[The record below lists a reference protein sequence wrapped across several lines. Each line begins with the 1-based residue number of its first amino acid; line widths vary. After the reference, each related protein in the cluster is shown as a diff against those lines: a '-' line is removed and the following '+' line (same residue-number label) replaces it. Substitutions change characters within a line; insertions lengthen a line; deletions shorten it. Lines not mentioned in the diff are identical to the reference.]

1 MAATRATLLPRWLR
15 NLVIVVFLLL
25 LPWIFGTDWANMEVR
40 AAIETLALLSIVI
53 LTGWVGQI
61 SLAQAALM
69 GVGAFTAAQVTNHWN
84 IDYPLH
90 AVIAGAAAAAVAV
103 LIGIFALR
111 IRGLYLAIATLG
123 FQWALEASFL
133 QWQPFSG
140 GFNGIPVDAKHLRL
154 PCCDFTNDRIFYY
167 IAWATAIVL
176 IMMAANL
183 RDSKTGR
190 AWFAIRSS
198 EVAAKTLGINVTRYK
213 LLAFA
218 VSGFIIGV
226 AGSIKLN
233 FIGQATPLDYNFQ
246 HSITYLAI
254 AVLGGIGAIGGALVG
269 AIAFVFSDQWLFAH
283 NWFNGFFQGKID
295 ILAAALLM
303 VTIIR
308 NPAGIIGVRE
318 EIKERIEKRRAI
330 KARHAARQVVLPV
343 SGAQAPPPEEPDAAA
358 EAAAGA
364 LGEPSDEILAEPQAA
379 PPSEAV
385 PVQAEAV
392 TITQP
397 QRPLA
402 ERLAAYVAARGRRDT
417 RTDAAPMLEVRDVTI
432 RFGGVVANDGVS
444 YEVRPGEI
452 CGLIGPNGA
461 GKTTNFNC
469 VNGLLVPNSGTIR
482 FSGRDIST
490 MPVHE
495 RAKLGMSRTFQLM
508 RLFPR
513 LTVFENIMVGT
524 HLRNESG
531 FASNLLMTK
540 GTRTEDRR
548 NEERVREVMAMLGIS
563 EHAESR
569 VAGLPFGVLRLVE
582 LGRALVTEPR
592 LLLLDEPASGLD
604 VAETDA
610 FAEILFKVRDEMGH
624 TIFIIEHDMR
634 LVMMIC
640 DYIYVLE
647 FGRNLAEGFPAD
659 IQSNA
664 AVIAAYLG
672 EESVA

>member
-1 MAATRATLLPRWLR
+1 MFASRRWLR
-15 NLVIVVFLLL
+15 WVGVALMLAF
-25 LPWIFGTDWANMEVR
+25 PWIVASNWSDMAVR
-40 AAIETLALLSIVI
+40 ASILMLSLLSVVI

-69 GVGAFTAAQVTNHWN
+69 GVGAFTAAQFLNHLN
-84 IDYPLH
+84 IEFPFH
-90 AVIAGAAAAAVAV
+90 AIIAGAAAAAVAV
-103 LIGIFALR
+103 FIGVFALR

-133 QWQPFSG
+133 QWGPFSG
-140 GFNGIPVDAKHLRL
+140 GFNGVKMKQTLRW
-154 PCCDFTNDRIFYY
+154 PCCDFSDPRVLYY
-167 IAWATAIVL
+167 LVWPTTIL
-176 IMMAANL
+176 IILMVANL

-198 EVAAKTLGINVTRYK
+198 EVAAKTLGINVTSYK

-218 VSGFIIGV
+218 VSGFVIGV
-226 AGSIKLN
+226 AGSMNLN
-233 FIGQATPLDYNFQ
+233 FIGTATPLDYNFL
-246 HSITYLAI
+246 HSITFLAI
-254 AVLGGIGAIGGALVG
+254 AVLGGVG
-269 AIAFVFSDQWLFAH
+269 AIAGAVVGALVFVFTDQWLFAH
-283 NWFNGFFQGKID
+283 EWFGGFLKDKTDLIAAGLLVFT
-295 ILAAALLM
+295 IL
-303 VTIIR
+303 R

-318 EIKERIEKRRAI
+318 ELREKIAERRSRKERRGTKKTIVLEP
-330 KARHAARQVVLPV
+330 AAAHEAGGALETGETRELVGAAPEAASPPPI
-343 SGAQAPPPEEPDAAA
+343 SGAQD
-358 EAAAGA
+358 
-364 LGEPSDEILAEPQAA
+364 GETSDRGSA
-379 PPSEAV
+379 S
-385 PVQAEAV
+385 
-392 TITQP
+392 
-397 QRPLA
+397 
-402 ERLAAYVAARGRRDT
+402 ERLAAYTAARGTQTQRI
-417 RTDAAPMLEVRDVTI
+417 DATPMLEVRDVTI
-432 RFGGVVANDGVS
+432 RFGGVVANDAVS

-469 VNGLLVPNSGTIR
+469 VNGLLVPNSGR
-482 FSGRDIST
+482 VSFLGRDIT
-490 MPVHE
+490 NAAVHE
-495 RAKLGMSRTFQLM
+495 RAELGMSRTFQLM

-513 LTVFENIMVGT
+513 LSVFENLMVGT
-524 HLRNESG
+524 HLQNSSG
-531 FASNLLMTK
+531 FASNLLMLK
-540 GTRTEDRR
+540 GSRTEDRR
-548 NEERVREVMAMLGIS
+548 NRERVMEVMAMLGIT

-582 LGRALVTEPR
+582 LGRALVTQPR

-604 VAETDA
+604 VQETDA

-647 FGRNLAEGFPAD
+647 FGRNLAEGFPQD
-659 IQSNA
+659 IQSNQ

>member
-1 MAATRATLLPRWLR
+1 MFRSRRGLRWLLIAFLLAFPWILPSNWSSMAMAASIL
-15 NLVIVVFLLL
+15 
-25 LPWIFGTDWANMEVR
+25 
-40 AAIETLALLSIVI
+40 TLALLSLVI

-69 GVGAFTAAQVTNHWN
+69 GIGAFTAAQTTNHLS
-84 IDYPLH
+84 IEYPFH
-90 AVIAGAAAAAVAV
+90 AVIAGAAAAIAAVI
-103 LIGIFALR
+103 IGFFALR

-123 FQWALEASFL
+123 FQWAIEASL
-133 QWQPFSG
+133 LEWTPFSG
-140 GFNGIPVDAKHLRL
+140 GFNGVRIKPLKW
-154 PCCDFTNDRIFYY
+154 PCCDFSDERVLYY
-167 IAWATAIVL
+167 LAWPTVIL
-176 IMMAANL
+176 IILMVANL

-198 EVAAKTLGINVTRYK
+198 EVAAKTLGVNVTNYK

-218 VSGFIIGV
+218 VSGFVIGV

-233 FIGQATPLDYNFQ
+233 LVGSATPFAYNFQ
-246 HSITYLAI
+246 VSIVFLAV
-254 AVLGGIGAIGGALVG
+254 AVLGGIGAIAGAVVG
-269 AIAFVFSDQWLFAH
+269 AIVYTFTDQYIFSLNFFA
-283 NWFNGFFQGKID
+283 GKIE
-295 ILAAALLM
+295 LFAAALLIF
-303 VTIIR
+303 TILR

-318 EIKERIEKRRAI
+318 ELRERIAERRARKERRGKTIVLEPQ
-330 KARHAARQVVLPV
+330 AAAGGGALSDEPRELVAASEGAPPPV
-343 SGAQAPPPEEPDAAA
+343 SGAQESASG
-358 EAAAGA
+358 EAASA
-364 LGEPSDEILAEPQAA
+364 
-379 PPSEAV
+379 
-385 PVQAEAV
+385 
-392 TITQP
+392 
-397 QRPLA
+397 A
-402 ERLAAYVAARGRRDT
+402 ERLASYTASRGERQERP
-417 RTDAAPMLEVRDVTI
+417 DATPMLEVRDVMI

-461 GKTTNFNC
+461 GKTTNFNA
-469 VNGLLVPNSGTIR
+469 VNGLLVPNSGSVR
-482 FSGRDIST
+482 FLGRNIT
-490 MPVHE
+490 KEPVHA
-495 RAKLGMSRTFQLM
+495 RARLGMARTFQLM

-513 LTVFENIMVGT
+513 LTVFDNLMVGT
-524 HLRNESG
+524 HLQNDSG
-531 FASNLLMTK
+531 FASNLLMLK
-540 GTRTEDRR
+540 GSRLEDRR
-548 NEERVREVMAMLGIS
+548 NRERVEEVMAMLGIT

-582 LGRALVTEPR
+582 LGRALVTQPR
-592 LLLLDEPASGLD
+592 MLLLDEPASGLD

-647 FGRNLAEGFPAD
+647 FGRNLAEGFPHEIAR
-659 IQSNA
+659 NE